1 MFKYIALFLLC
12 GCQAT
17 FKSPVTQIEYTGQIS
32 RGGIT
37 ISALPPL
44 WESVCDLYDYIMGL
58 EQNQTKPQEEISQ

>member
-1 MFKYIALFLLC
+1 MFKYIAFFLVC

-44 WESVCDLYDYIMGL
+44 WEYVCDLYDYIMDLGD
-58 EQNQTKPQEEISQ
+58 NQTQSQEEISQ